1 MLSYLI
7 VILSLEK
14 LENRLHKNG
23 KTDIHEHKQLNT
35 KTKNNLKKPTL
46 SVVIAG
52 PPDTEYLYYALSV
65 EGLTQKG
72 SLLPAYIK

>member
-14 LENRLHKNG
+14 LENRLHKNK
-23 KTDIHEHKQLNT
+23 KTDIHKDKQLNT

-46 SVVIAG
+46 SVVIAS
-52 PPDTEYLYYALSV
+52 PPITEYLYYALNV
-65 EGLTQKG
+65 EGLTQKD

>member
-14 LENRLHKNG
+14 LENRLHKNK
-23 KTDIHEHKQLNT
+23 KTDIHKDKQLST

-52 PPDTEYLYYALSV
+52 PPITEYLYYALNV
-65 EGLTQKG
+65 EGLTQKD

>member
-14 LENRLHKNG
+14 LENRLHKNER
-23 KTDIHEHKQLNT
+23 TDIHEDKQLNT

-46 SVVIAG
+46 PVAIAG
-52 PPDTEYLYYALSV
+52 PPDTEYLYYPLNV
-65 EGLTQKG
+65 KGLTQKE